1 MTQTTTDHR
10 EGLYQ
15 FYCGLNKLEDED
27 YDLACFILRDQLI
40 VHFPQGFQEVA
51 QSFVTRSL
59 KELHG
64 IVL

>member
-1 MTQTTTDHR
+1 MVIDHR

-15 FYCGLNKLEDED
+15 FYRVLNDLEDDEF
-27 YDLACFILRDQLI
+27 DLACFILRDQLM
-40 VHFPQGFQEVA
+40 VHFPNGFQEVA